1 MFKQQYT
8 LTIVF
13 NKDKTH
19 VLMLMH
25 NKQQMLNFIGGKVE
39 PNESQTEASYRE
51 LFEETGISE
60 KDIELYY
67 VQTATEEF
75 SNGDSW
81 HLYITTGVL
90 KHDIELIPEKDKLM
104 WVSATDT
111 NKLLWQSFGDGNC
124 LVFMR
129 RAVETLIRNGVD
141 FGN

>member
-1 MFKQQYT
+1 MYKQQYT

-13 NKDKTH
+13 NKDKTQ

-67 VQTATEEF
+67 VQTTTEEF

-81 HLYITTGVL
+81 CLYITTGVL
-90 KHDIELIPEKDKLM
+90 KHDIELISEKDKLM
-104 WVSATDT
+104 WVSAIDT
-111 NKLLWQSFGDGNC
+111 NRLLWQSFGDGNC
-124 LVFMR
+124 LVFIR
-129 RAVETLIRNGVD
+129 RAVETLIRHGVD
-141 FGN
+141 FDN

>member
-1 MFKQQYT
+1 MYKQQYT

-25 NKQQMLNFIGGKVE
+25 NKQQMLNYIGGKVE

-60 KDIELYY
+60 DDIRLHY

-75 SNGDSW
+75 ADGDSW
-81 HLYITTGVL
+81 SLYVTTGVL
-90 KHDIELIPEKDKLM
+90 EHDVELVPEKNDLV
-104 WVSATDT
+104 WVSIHNTG
-111 NKLLWQSFGDGNC
+111 KLLSQTFGDGNC
-124 LVFMR
+124 YVFMR
-129 RAVETLIRNGVD
+129 RAVETLVRNGVD
-141 FGN
+141 FNN